1 MSLVSGG
8 MSSRTLREAIR
19 SIRKPALGFVNN
31 YQILKIDMNSPP
43 GTTNRAEITSSLGNI
58 QPKILTVTLDDEL
71 HAEIHVIAG
80 GQEVALT
87 PELRP
92 PATIID
98 VEGVYGVV
106 ETPKLIFIIKA
117 PYGTTKPNWGVLLYF
132 GRVVPP
138 G

>member
-1 MSLVSGG
+1 M
-8 MSSRTLREAIR
+8 
-19 SIRKPALGFVNN
+19 
-31 YQILKIDMNSPP
+31 YSPP

-71 HAEIHVIAG
+71 SAEIHVIIG

-87 PELRP
+87 PDIYP

-117 PYGTTKPNWGVLLYF
+117 PEGTTKPNWGILEYH